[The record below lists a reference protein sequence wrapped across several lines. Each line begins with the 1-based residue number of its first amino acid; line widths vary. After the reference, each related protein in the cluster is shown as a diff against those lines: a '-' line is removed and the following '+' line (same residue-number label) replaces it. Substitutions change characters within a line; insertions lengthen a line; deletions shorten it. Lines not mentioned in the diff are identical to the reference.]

1 MLTFPVGHFSNNGGG
16 GGGGNPVF
24 LDDVINSVCFDLDAT
39 IAASY
44 DDGVDSQK
52 WFNLIASP
60 ADGESQSAYDFYR
73 GNDNSSSTDDPT
85 HNGTVGNDAAYW
97 TLDGGDLFSLVS
109 GANTTLLGDLHKTT
123 GGKDFWIA
131 IAWHQVD
138 NSWPG
143 AVMFTNRG
151 HNGNA
156 QKGIEFSLINNQQK
170 VQLVHRG
177 TSFTSLISDQLS
189 AGEAAGDHI
198 TLISHSHSGD
208 ESRLWLNSTLKTAA
222 HTFSATTAASAL
234 ATIGA
239 YSGGASGMS
248 TETRLYSVAI
258 GNEYLSAEGAANIIA
273 HLETRHNRDYTP

>member
-1 MLTFPVGHFSNNGGG
+1 MLIFPVGHFSNNGGG

-52 WFNLIASP
+52 WFNLISSP

-73 GNDNSSSTDDPT
+73 GVDGSASTDDPT

-97 TLDGGDLFSLVS
+97 TLDGGDFFKPVS

-131 IAWHQVD
+131 IAWFQTDTTWVHA
-138 NSWPG
+138 NLFTTRTSG
-143 AVMFTNRG
+143 ATG
-151 HNGNA
+151 K
-156 QKGIEFSLINNQQK
+156 KGIEFFATASE
-170 VQLVHRG
+170 LVHMAQRG
-177 TSFTSLISDQLS
+177 GVATPYIYSGVTSPKDGS
-189 AGEAAGDHI
+189 HI
-198 TLISHSHSGD
+198 AIVTHSHSTNKTRIYLD
-208 ESRLWLNSTLKTAA
+208 ETTTSEQA
-222 HTFSATTAASAL
+222 HTFNTITTASGL

-239 YSGGASGMS
+239 YANGADAMG
-248 TETRLYSVAI
+248 TETRLYSIAL
-258 GNEYLSAEGAANIIA
+258 GNEYISDTEVANIIA
-273 HLETRHNRDYTP
+273 HLENRHNRDYTP